1 MVRQRPILWLTFLA
15 SALLPAVAGSTEIY
29 RWVDEDGSVHF
40 GDRPPE
46 GRQTEKVEVLAPMG
60 ALPLPDAEEI
70 LRRPVRP
77 QADIRPAGAPEPEP
91 VAPPPEQ

>member
-1 MVRQRPILWLTFLA
+1 MVMQEPILWLTFVA
-15 SALLPAVAGSTEIY
+15 TALLATAAGSTEIY
-29 RWVDEDGSVHF
+29 RWVDDDGSVHF

-46 GRQTEKVEVLAPMG
+46 GRQTERVEVQAPMG

-77 QADIRPAGAPEPEP
+77 QADIRPAGAPEPGLM
-91 VAPPPEQ
+91 APPPE